1 MTDIAPA
8 TWHGV
13 DTRRLLP
20 AADLALVTLDGE
32 ASTAHDRQHLELP
45 ATMHLMR
52 DAMAGQPR
60 AASYTPPSGPS
71 SDRDDPGAADGEVA
85 TGHHDPTGD
94 AAISGD
100 RAAKDLRRL
109 RFLVD
114 QRVRITMELDAL
126 IASYPT
132 QHQQSADVEPT
143 PGEDWCLACW
153 KDAKYHSPVALRPNG
168 LPRFKGLCRWCGEFK
183 AVNRFE
189 PPTWLLALRH
199 QGERITEGMV
209 DQAREEHRRLHPPKA
224 AEGKRRKLP
233 QPDQVDRG
241 DRLAEVREERRR
253 RLTDVA
259 AP

>member
-1 MTDIAPA
+1 MTDIAHA

-20 AADLALVTLDGE
+20 AADLALVQLDGE

-60 AASYTPPSGPS
+60 AASYTPPSGPG
-71 SDRDDPGAADGEVA
+71 SDREDPGAADGEVA

-94 AAISGD
+94 AAITGD
-100 RAAKDLRRL
+100 QAAKDLRRL

-132 QHQQSADVEPT
+132 QHQQRADVEPT

-153 KDAKYHSPVALRPNG
+153 KDAKYHSPVALHPDGRR
-168 LPRFKGLCRWCGEFK
+168 RFKGLCRWCGEFK
-183 AVNRFE
+183 AANGFE
-189 PPTWLLALRH
+189 PPTWLLHEKHRG
-199 QGERITEGMV
+199 QSVTEGMV
-209 DQAREEHRRLHPPKA
+209 AVARTEHLRDRSAKGKA
-224 AEGKRRKLP
+224 KRRPRTKP
-233 QPDQVDRG
+233 
-241 DRLAEVREERRR
+241 
-253 RLTDVA
+253 VA
-259 AP
+259 

>member
-153 KDAKYHSPVALRPNG
+153 KDAKYHSPVALHPDGRR
-168 LPRFKGLCRWCGEFK
+168 RFKGLCRWCGEFK
-183 AVNRFE
+183 AANGFE
-189 PPTWLLALRH
+189 PPTKLLEVKHR
-199 QGERITEGMV
+199 GEHVTEGMV
-209 DQAREEHRRLHPPKA
+209 IEARAEHRRKQTA
-224 AEGKRRKLP
+224 KGKGKRKVKPPEMVSRA
-233 QPDQVDRG
+233 
-241 DRLAEVREERRR
+241 DRLAEAAAERTS
-253 RLTDVA
+253 RLKG
-259 AP
+259 